1 MPHRFSVA
9 LALVLGAGAFSSL
22 MPAVAETVEDER
34 QEIVLTAEERAFVL
48 KEMRGFLNSVEGV
61 ISAVAN
67 DKAADAEAAAKASGM
82 SVMHEVPQSLRKK
95 LPMAFMK
102 MGHMTHQNFDKLAQE
117 AASLG
122 DKAVILK
129 QLDTILNT
137 CNTCHAQFRLSQ
149 SREQ

>member
-67 DKAADAEAAAKASGM
+67 DKVAAAKASGM